1 MTVKRFQQK
10 VKQLMKSRGWKKY
23 KLADEMGVSA
33 STVQYI
39 FERDSFPKFET
50 IEKVCAAFDMT
61 VPEFFME
68 DLVVGKKAGKTQ
80 TLEIIIEFVKQMPDA
95 QQRRVLN
102 IVQALAKDTLIAAE
116 AIEDAMKDN
125 QSRPSKRKK
134 K

>member
-23 KLADEMGVSA
+23 RLAEEMGVSA
-33 STVQYI
+33 STVQYV

-50 IEKVCAAFDMT
+50 IEKMCSAFDMT
-61 VPEFFME
+61 IPEFFLE
-68 DLVVGKKAGKTQ
+68 DLVVGKKAGETQ

-116 AIEDAMKDN
+116 AIEDAVKDN
-125 QSRPSKRKK
+125 QPKTKKGKK

>member
-10 VKQLMKSRGWKKY
+10 MQQLMKDRGWKKY
-23 KLADEMGVSA
+23 RLAEEMGVSP
-33 STVQYI
+33 STLQYV
-39 FERDSFPKFET
+39 FKRDSFPKFET
-50 IEKVCAAFDMT
+50 IEKMCSAFDMT
-61 VPEFFME
+61 IPEFFLE
-68 DLVVGKKAGKTQ
+68 DLVVGKKAGETQ

-116 AIEDAMKDN
+116 AIEDAVKDN
-125 QSRPSKRKK
+125 QPKTKKGKK

>member
-10 VKQLMKSRGWKKY
+10 VKQLMKNRGWKRY
-23 KLADEMGVSA
+23 RLAEEMGVSA
-33 STVQYI
+33 STVQYV

-50 IEKVCAAFDMT
+50 IEKICAAFDMT
-61 VPEFFME
+61 VPEFFLE

-80 TLEIIIEFVKQMPDA
+80 TLEIIIEFVTQMPEA

-102 IVQALAKDTLIAAE
+102 IVQALAKDTLIASE
-116 AIEDAMKDN
+116 ALEEVIKDN
-125 QSRPSKRKK
+125 QKVSTKRKK

>member
-1 MTVKRFQQK
+1 MTVKRFQEK

-23 KLADEMGVSA
+23 RLAEEMGVSA
-33 STVQYI
+33 STVQYV

-50 IEKVCAAFDMT
+50 IEKICAAFNMT
-61 VPEFFME
+61 VPEFFLE
-68 DLVVGKKAGKTQ
+68 DIIVGKKAGETQ

-116 AIEDAMKDN
+116 AIEDAVKDN
-125 QSRPSKRKK
+125 QPKRKMGK
-134 K
+134 KK

>member
-10 VKQLMKSRGWKKY
+10 MQQLMKDRGWKKY
-23 KLADEMGVSA
+23 RLAEEMGVSP
-33 STVQYI
+33 STLQYV
-39 FERDSFPKFET
+39 FKRDRFPKFET
-50 IEKVCAAFDMT
+50 IEKMCSAFDMT
-61 VPEFFME
+61 IPEFFLE
-68 DLVVGKKAGKTQ
+68 DLVVGKKAGETQ

-116 AIEDAMKDN
+116 AIEDAVKDN
-125 QSRPSKRKK
+125 QPKTKKGKK

>member
-10 VKQLMKSRGWKKY
+10 MQQLMKNRGWKKY
-23 KLADEMGVSA
+23 RLAEEMGVSP
-33 STVQYI
+33 STLQYV
-39 FERDSFPKFET
+39 FKRDRFPKFET
-50 IEKVCAAFDMT
+50 IEKMCSAFDMT
-61 VPEFFME
+61 IPEFFLE
-68 DLVVGKKAGKTQ
+68 DLVVGKKSGETQ

-116 AIEDAMKDN
+116 AIEDAVKDN
-125 QSRPSKRKK
+125 QPKTKKGKK

>member
-10 VKQLMKSRGWKKY
+10 VKQLMKSRDWKKY
-23 KLADEMGVSA
+23 RLAEEMGVSPG
-33 STVQYI
+33 TLKYML
-39 FERDSFPKFET
+39 ERKTWPKFET
-50 IEKVCAAFDMT
+50 IEKVCTAFDMT
-61 VPEFFME
+61 VPEFFLE
-68 DLVVGKKAGKTQ
+68 DLVIGKKAGETQ

-116 AIEDAMKDN
+116 AIEDAVKDN
-125 QSRPSKRKK
+125 HTRTTKRKK

>member
-10 VKQLMKSRGWKKY
+10 MQQLMKNRGWKKY
-23 KLADEMGVSA
+23 RLAEEMGVSP
-33 STVQYI
+33 STLQYV
-39 FERDSFPKFET
+39 FKRDRFPKFET
-50 IEKVCAAFDMT
+50 IEKMCSAFDMT
-61 VPEFFME
+61 IPEFFLE
-68 DLVVGKKAGKTQ
+68 DLVVGKKAGETQ

-116 AIEDAMKDN
+116 AIEDAVKDN
-125 QSRPSKRKK
+125 QPKTKKGKK

>member
-10 VKQLMKSRGWKKY
+10 VKQLMKSRGWKRY
-23 KLADEMGVSA
+23 RLAEEMGVSA
-33 STVQYI
+33 STVQYV

-50 IEKVCAAFDMT
+50 IEKICAAFDMT
-61 VPEFFME
+61 VPEFFLE

-80 TLEIIIEFVKQMPDA
+80 TLEIIIEFVTQMPDA

-116 AIEDAMKDN
+116 AIEDAVKDN
-125 QSRPSKRKK
+125 QPKTKKGKK